1 MLPFP
6 VSLGARRKKAVP
18 SICAERRPGPARAP
32 SRCHGHCQCPATRM
46 WTPRARPAGAAA
58 PGPVTVSESFRLR
71 LRPRFLQVQVIE
83 ILFNRDRHWHSGDRL
98 RLGLGPGVTVTGR
111 LAVNLKFILGR
122 RAALAFAVGQPWFVW
137 GLPVFSN
144 VQYGGCMGEKNTYGT
159 IPPW

>member
-32 SRCHGHCQCPATRM
+32 SRCHGHCQCPATPSRM

-83 ILFNRDRHWHSGDRL
+83 ILFNRDRHSL
-98 RLGLGPGVTVTGR
+98 PVAGLP
-111 LAVNLKFILGR
+111 VNLKFILGR

-159 IPPW
+159 IPWYLR

>member
-1 MLPFP
+1 
-6 VSLGARRKKAVP
+6 
-18 SICAERRPGPARAP
+18 
-32 SRCHGHCQCPATRM
+32 M
-46 WTPRARPAGAAA
+46 WTPRPAGAAA

-83 ILFNRDRHWHSGDRL
+83 ILFNRDRHSDSL
-98 RLGLGPGVTVTGR
+98 RLAGSGL
-111 LAVNLKFILGR
+111 NLKFILGR

-159 IPPW
+159 IPWYLR

>member
-1 MLPFP
+1 VLPFP

-83 ILFNRDRHWHSGDRL
+83 ILFNRDRHWHSVAPSPTRSHWQPQAESLARDKAHWHPPAGRGV
-98 RLGLGPGVTVTGR
+98 RMIARPKGPGPGYVPQALGLGVQR
-111 LAVNLKFILGR
+111 LR
-122 RAALAFAVGQPWFVW
+122 P
-137 GLPVFSN
+137 
-144 VQYGGCMGEKNTYGT
+144 
-159 IPPW
+159 

>member
-6 VSLGARRKKAVP
+6 VSLRVRRKKAVP

-32 SRCHGHCQCPATRM
+32 SRCHGHCPATRM

-83 ILFNRDRHWHSGDRL
+83 ILFNRDRHSL
-98 RLGLGPGVTVTGR
+98 PVAGLP
-111 LAVNLKFILGR
+111 VNLKFILGR

-159 IPPW
+159 IPW

>member
-6 VSLGARRKKAVP
+6 VSLGGRDAKKRYRASAPSGARA
-18 SICAERRPGPARAP
+18 RPGPRAAVMVTASARRLGCGP
-32 SRCHGHCQCPATRM
+32 
-46 WTPRARPAGAAA
+46 
-58 PGPVTVSESFRLR
+58 PGPG
-71 LRPRFLQVQVIE
+71 PP
-83 ILFNRDRHWHSGDRL
+83 GPP
-98 RLGLGPGVTVTGR
+98 RLGLSRCPSPSDSGFVLDSFRFKLLKYYSTVTVTGTR
-111 LAVNLKFILGR
+111 APTRTRTRSRESLAGLAVNLKFILGR